1 MGTIEVSIPA
11 HGSCAYFVT
20 GKRTEKHLYQ
30 AEEAYLNAYQELDLN
45 NKNTP
50 MWTLND
56 TADQGAY
63 VISLGKSEENY
74 LEWPNV
80 YSKKGG
86 IYTLSIGY
94 ATGDNRN
101 LILSVNGGQTKYFY
115 NLNSGDYHN
124 KWKEVN
130 VKVKLKKGFNKIRL
144 SNPSQWMPNIDYMKV
159 KQG

>member
-1 MGTIEVSIPA
+1 
-11 HGSCAYFVT
+11 
-20 GKRTEKHLYQ
+20 
-30 AEEAYLNAYQELDLN
+30 
-45 NKNTP
+45 